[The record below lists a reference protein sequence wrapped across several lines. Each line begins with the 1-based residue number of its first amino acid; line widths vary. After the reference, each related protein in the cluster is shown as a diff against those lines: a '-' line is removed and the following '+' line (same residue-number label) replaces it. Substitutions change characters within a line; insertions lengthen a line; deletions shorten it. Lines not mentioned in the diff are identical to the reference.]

1 MRAAAVAAIP
11 ENAMAIG
18 ADERYEA
25 ALGGAEEQQAAEPG
39 RSLRGRAG
47 HYGGLLKR
55 GLHFRYKLANLFCA
69 LLPDVASGAVRSRLY
84 RLAGFDIDKAAFLMG
99 NLRLGSAAPGFY
111 GKLKIG
117 PGGTIADNVTINLDA
132 EVTIGKNVAIAP
144 HVLIYTGSHKIG
156 PGSMRIGSFEGLPV
170 TIGDGAWIRLG
181 AILVPGVTVGEG
193 AVVAAGAVVLKD
205 VPPHT
210 YVEGNPAQ
218 VIRKLP
224 WAYR

>member
-1 MRAAAVAAIP
+1 MTTGV
-11 ENAMAIG
+11 
-18 ADERYEA
+18 
-25 ALGGAEEQQAAEPG
+25 EEHHEEP
-39 RSLRGRAG
+39 LGRAELAELPVQPRRRG
-47 HYGGLLKR
+47 AFASLAHYAGLLKR
-55 GLHFRYKLANLFCA
+55 GLHFRYHLANVLSS
-69 LLPDVASGAVRSRLY
+69 LLPDVASGAIRSRLY
-84 RLAGFDIDKAAFLMG
+84 RWAGFDVDKAAFLMG
-99 NLRLGSAAPGFY
+99 KLRLGSAAPGFY
-111 GKLKIG
+111 SKLKIG
-117 PGGTIADNVTINLDA
+117 PGVTIADNVTINLDG

-156 PGSMRIGSFEGLPV
+156 PGSSRIGDFQALPV
-170 TIGDGAWIRLG
+170 TIGDGAWVRLG
-181 AILVPGVTVGEG
+181 AVIVPGVTIGEG

>member
-1 MRAAAVAAIP
+1 MLA
-11 ENAMAIG
+11 
-18 ADERYEA
+18 
-25 ALGGAEEQQAAEPG
+25 
-39 RSLRGRAG
+39 SLG
-47 HYGGLLKR
+47 HYGGLFKR
-55 GLHFRYKLANLFCA
+55 SLHFRYHLANLVCA
-69 LLPDVASGAVRSRLY
+69 FLPDVASGAIRSRLY
-84 RLAGFDIDKAAFLMG
+84 RLAGFDVDKAAFLMG
-99 NLRLGSAAPGFY
+99 KLRLGSAAPGFY
-111 GKLKIG
+111 RKLKVG
-117 PGGTIADNVTINLDA
+117 PGVTIADNVTINLDA

-156 PGSMRIGSFEGLPV
+156 PGSMRIGPFEGLPV

>member
-1 MRAAAVAAIP
+1 MD
-11 ENAMAIG
+11 IG
-18 ADERYEA
+18 ADERYEVT
-25 ALGGAEEQQAAEPG
+25 LGPAEEPQAPVVPK
-39 RSLRGRAG
+39 RSLLARLG
-47 HYGGLLKR
+47 HYGGLFKR
-55 GLHFRYKLANLFCA
+55 GLHLRYKLANLFCA

-117 PGGTIADNVTINLDA
+117 PGVTIADNVTINLDA

-156 PGSMRIGSFEGLPV
+156 PGSMRIGPFEGLPV

-181 AILVPGVTVGEG
+181 AILVPGVTIGEG

>member
-1 MRAAAVAAIP
+1 
-11 ENAMAIG
+11 MAIG

-25 ALGGAEEQQAAEPG
+25 ALGRAEEPQAPAEPR
-39 RSLRGRAG
+39 RSVLARLA

-55 GLHFRYKLANLFCA
+55 SLHLRYKLANLLCA
-69 LLPDVASGAVRSRLY
+69 LLPDVASGAIRSRLY
-84 RLAGFDIDKAAFLMG
+84 RLAGFDVDKAAFLMG

-111 GKLKIG
+111 SKLKIG
-117 PGGTIADNVTINLDA
+117 PGVTIADNVTINLDA

-156 PGSMRIGSFEGLPV
+156 PGSMRIGAFEGLPV

-181 AILVPGVTVGEG
+181 AVLVPGVTVGEG
-193 AVVAAGAVVLKD
+193 AVVAAGAIVLKD

>member
-1 MRAAAVAAIP
+1 
-11 ENAMAIG
+11 MAIG
-18 ADERYEA
+18 ADERYDVT
-25 ALGGAEEQQAAEPG
+25 LGQAEEPQATAEQK
-39 RSLRGRAG
+39 RGLPARLA

-84 RLAGFDIDKAAFLMG
+84 RLAGFRGVDKAAFLMG

-117 PGGTIADNVTINLDA
+117 PGVTIADNVTINLDA

-144 HVLIYTGSHKIG
+144 QVLIYTGSHKIG
-156 PGSMRIGSFEGLPV
+156 PGSMRIGAFEGLPV

>member
-1 MRAAAVAAIP
+1 
-11 ENAMAIG
+11 MAIG
-18 ADERYEA
+18 AEEHSEA
-25 ALGGAEEQQAAEPG
+25 TLGPAEASDAPLEPR
-39 RSLRGRAG
+39 RSFRTRLA
-47 HYGGLLKR
+47 HYGGLLWR
-55 GLHFRYKLANLFCA
+55 GMHLRFKLANFLCG
-69 LLPDVASGAVRSRLY
+69 LLPDVASGAIRSRLY
-84 RLAGFDIDKAAFLMG
+84 RLAGFDVDKAAFLMA

-111 GKLKIG
+111 RKLKIG
-117 PGGTIADNVTINLDA
+117 SGVTIADNVTINLDA

-156 PGSMRIGSFEGLPV
+156 PGSMRIGDFQGLPV

-181 AILVPGVTVGEG
+181 AIIVPGITIGEG

>member
-1 MRAAAVAAIP
+1 
-11 ENAMAIG
+11 MAIG
-18 ADERYEA
+18 ADERYED
-25 ALGGAEEQQAAEPG
+25 ALGKAETPEAPSEPR
-39 RSLRGRAG
+39 RSLLGSLA
-47 HYGGLLKR
+47 HYGGLLR
-55 GLHFRYKLANLFCA
+55 RSVHLRYKLANLVCA

-84 RLAGFDIDKAAFLMG
+84 RLAGFDVDRAAFLMG

-111 GKLKIG
+111 KKLKIG
-117 PGGTIADNVTINLDA
+117 PNVTIADNVTINLDA

-156 PGSMRIGSFEGLPV
+156 PGSMRIGAFEGLPV

>member
-1 MRAAAVAAIP
+1 
-11 ENAMAIG
+11 MAIG
-18 ADERYEA
+18 AEEHYEA
-25 ALGGAEEQQAAEPG
+25 TLGPAEASDAPLEPR
-39 RSLRGRAG
+39 RSARARLA
-47 HYGGLLKR
+47 HYGGLLWR
-55 GLHFRYKLANLFCA
+55 GMHLRFKLANFFCA
-69 LLPDVASGAVRSRLY
+69 LLPDVASGAIRSRLY
-84 RLAGFDIDKAAFLMG
+84 RLAGLDVDKAAFLMA

-111 GKLKIG
+111 RKLKIG
-117 PGGTIADNVTINLDA
+117 PGVTIADNVTINLDA

-156 PGSMRIGSFEGLPV
+156 PGSMRIGDFQGLPV

-181 AILVPGVTVGEG
+181 AIIVPGVTIGEG
-193 AVVAAGAVVLKD
+193 AVVAAGAIVLKD

>member
-1 MRAAAVAAIP
+1 MRAAVVAAEP
-11 ENAMAIG
+11 ENPMAIG

-25 ALGGAEEQQAAEPG
+25 ALGDAEEQAPVEPR
-39 RSLRGRAG
+39 RSMLERVS

-55 GLHFRYKLANLFCA
+55 GLHFRYHLANLFCA
-69 LLPDVASGAVRSRLY
+69 LLPNVASGAIRSRVY
-84 RLAGFDIDKAAFLMG
+84 RLAGFDVDKGAFLMG

-132 EVTIGKNVAIAP
+132 QVTIGKNVAIAP
-144 HVLIYTGSHKIG
+144 QVLIYTGSHKIG
-156 PGSMRIGSFEGLPV
+156 PGSMRIGAFEGLPV

-181 AILVPGVTVGEG
+181 AILVPGVTVGKG

>member
-1 MRAAAVAAIP
+1 V
-11 ENAMAIG
+11 AIG
-18 ADERYEA
+18 ADQRYDV
-25 ALGGAEEQQAAEPG
+25 ALGTAEEPQAPVEPR
-39 RSLRGRAG
+39 RSIHARLA
-47 HYGGLLKR
+47 HYGGLFKR
-55 GLHFRYKLANLFCA
+55 GLHFRYKLANLACA
-69 LLPDVASGAVRSRLY
+69 LLPDVASGAIRGRLY
-84 RLAGFDIDKAAFLMG
+84 RLAGFDVDKAAFLMG

-111 GKLKIG
+111 KKLKIG
-117 PGGTIADNVTINLDA
+117 PGVTIADNVTINLDA

-156 PGSMRIGSFEGLPV
+156 PGSMRIGAFEGLPV

>member
-1 MRAAAVAAIP
+1 MTTGL
-11 ENAMAIG
+11 E
-18 ADERYEA
+18 EHYEA
-25 ALGGAEEQQAAEPG
+25 SLGRAEPAEAPLQPQ
-39 RSLRGRAG
+39 RHRLARLA
-47 HYGGLLKR
+47 HYGGLLRR
-55 GLHFRYKLANLFCA
+55 GMHLRYRLANLFSS
-69 LLPDVASGAVRSRLY
+69 LLPDVASGAIRSRLY
-84 RLAGFDIDKAAFLMG
+84 RWAGFDVDKAAFLMG

-117 PGGTIADNVTINLDA
+117 PGVTIADKVTINLDG

-156 PGSMRIGSFEGLPV
+156 PGSMRIGEFQALPV

-181 AILVPGVTVGEG
+181 AIIVPGITIGEG

-210 YVEGNPAQ
+210 YAEGNPAQ

>member
-1 MRAAAVAAIP
+1 MRTTADPAAP
-11 ENAMAIG
+11 EGRMEVGI
-18 ADERYEA
+18 DESYEQT
-25 ALGGAEEQQAAEPG
+25 LAEGETQQPLEP
-39 RSLRGRAG
+39 RRQPLARLS
-47 HYGGLLKR
+47 HYGGL
-55 GLHFRYKLANLFCA
+55 FRRSVHLRYTLARFLSA
-69 LLPDVASGAVRSRLY
+69 LLPNVASGAIRGRLY
-84 RLAGFDIDKAAFLMG
+84 RWAGFDVDKAAFLMG
-99 NLRLGSAAPGFY
+99 NIRLGSAAPGFY
-111 GKLKIG
+111 EKLKIG
-117 PGGTIADNVTINLDA
+117 PGVTIADNVTINLDA

-156 PGSMRIGSFEGLPV
+156 PGSMRIGDFQGLPV

-181 AILVPGVTVGEG
+181 AIIVPGVTVGEG

>member
-1 MRAAAVAAIP
+1 MRLAADQAVP
-11 ENAMAIG
+11 EG
-18 ADERYEA
+18 
-25 ALGGAEEQQAAEPG
+25 
-39 RSLRGRAG
+39 GRAERLDARPASSEATESAPAPDLSASGGLG
-47 HYGGLLKR
+47 HYFDLLGR
-55 GLHFRYKLANLFCA
+55 TLHVRFTIARFLSA

-84 RLAGFDIDKAAFLMG
+84 RWAGFDVDKTAFLMG
-99 NLRLGSAAPGFY
+99 NLRLHSAAPGFY
-111 GKLKIG
+111 RKLRIG
-117 PGGTIADNVTINLDA
+117 PGVTIADNVTINLDA

-144 HVLIYTGSHKIG
+144 GVLIYTGSHKIG
-156 PGSMRIGSFEGLPV
+156 PGSMRIGAFQGLPV
-170 TIGDGAWIRLG
+170 TIGDGAWVRLG
-181 AILVPGVTVGEG
+181 AIIVPGVTIGEG